1 MRATCRPD
9 SPVWTPW
16 PNRSRCRALLND
28 QKGATAVEYGL
39 IAALV
44 AITVLIGLF
53 ALGGSV
59 GDLWAAVGK
68 SMFAAFGGE

>member
-1 MRATCRPD
+1 MRRTCRPD
-9 SPVWTPW
+9 APVRTRWLA
-16 PNRSRCRALLND
+16 RFRHRALLCD
-28 QKGATAVEYGL
+28 QRGAAAIEYGL

-44 AITVLIGLF
+44 AITVLIGVF

-68 SMFAAFGGE
+68 SIFAAFGGE